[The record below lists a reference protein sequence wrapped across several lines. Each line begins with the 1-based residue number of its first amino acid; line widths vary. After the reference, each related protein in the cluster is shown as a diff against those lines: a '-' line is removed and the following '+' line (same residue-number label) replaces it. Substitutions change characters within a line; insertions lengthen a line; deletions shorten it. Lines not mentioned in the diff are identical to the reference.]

1 MKHRWIVFGS
11 IGAICGCAAPRSTF
25 DFVLSGDSAEHVH
38 SGARVTGR
46 VNNAGF
52 VALDDPDMGWSLSM
66 SLGGLAPGDHVVGN
80 KVGQVVITRKIGM
93 PAIFTTALG
102 GSCTVTIDPHN
113 ASNGD
118 AVHATF
124 YCTGL
129 ASAGG
134 QHIDVPQGEFK
145 SFINDE
151 SNNLNLNPP
160 GP

>member
-1 MKHRWIVFGS
+1 MKRWIAFGMV
-11 IGAICGCAAPRSTF
+11 GALCSCATSRSTF
-25 DFVLSGDSAEHVH
+25 DFVLSGDSGEHVH
-38 SGARVTGR
+38 SGARVTGA
-46 VNNAGF
+46 VSNAGF
-52 VALDDPDMGWSLSM
+52 IALDDPDMGWSLAM
-66 SLGGLAPGDHVVGN
+66 SLGGLAPGDHILGN
-80 KVGQVVITRKIGM
+80 KTGQVVITRKVGT

-102 GSCTVTIDPHN
+102 GSCTVTVAPHN

-118 AVHATF
+118 VVRANF
-124 YCTGL
+124 FCTGL

-134 QHIDVPQGEFK
+134 QHVNVPQGEFK